1 MIQSSNL
8 KLDSSL
14 SFEQNQLIEA
24 VSLLAELRFLLADF
38 DQFWAQF
45 GEKILQCSGIIF
57 GMGSRRT

>member
-1 MIQSSNL
+1 MIQASNL

-45 GEKILQCSGIIF
+45 GE
-57 GMGSRRT
+57 